1 MKGAWCVL
9 NYAHACNIRMTG
21 FNIWR
26 DPLHSPCFR
35 LLVQKMLELYW
46 RHGVLADIPYEDIP
60 LIAEL
65 ACHHDIGKQE
75 LPHSVIYKPGPLTPE
90 ENVIMRSHTLLGAYM
105 VEDVYR
111 GRHTPPEAIYLYE
124 ICRHHHERWDGGGY
138 PDGLQRDEIPCYVQI
153 IGLADALDALLTK
166 RSYRPAL
173 KIGDAISLIIKG
185 GCGVFSPQI
194 RAIFDYAGDDL
205 VKPVYDP
212 EQIRAGQE
220 PKAYCTH
227 PSS

>member
-1 MKGAWCVL
+1 
-9 NYAHACNIRMTG
+9 
-21 FNIWR
+21 
-26 DPLHSPCFR
+26 
-35 LLVQKMLELYW
+35 
-46 RHGVLADIPYEDIP
+46 
-60 LIAEL
+60 
-65 ACHHDIGKQE
+65 
-75 LPHSVIYKPGPLTPE
+75 
-90 ENVIMRSHTLLGAYM
+90 M

-173 KIGDAISLIIKG
+173 TSGDAISLIIKG

-194 RAIFDYAGDDL
+194 RAVFDYEGDYL
-205 VKPVYDP
+205 VKSVYYP
-212 EQIRAGQE
+212 EQICTGQE
-220 PKAYCTH
+220 PKACYTC